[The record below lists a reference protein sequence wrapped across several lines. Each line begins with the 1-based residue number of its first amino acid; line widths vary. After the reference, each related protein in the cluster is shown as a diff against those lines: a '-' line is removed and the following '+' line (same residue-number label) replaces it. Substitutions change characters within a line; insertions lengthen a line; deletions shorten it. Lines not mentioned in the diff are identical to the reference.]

1 MRSQNGVAAVTLVS
15 LLGLLHLVAPAI
27 KGQANSSP
35 GTVPVHMVVMVEP
48 LSANDNTVSP
58 ILRENV
64 QVRQGKSR
72 LQVTD
77 WIPAREEKA
86 GLQLFILIDDTSD
99 TSLGSQLGDL
109 RDFINAQAPATSVGI
124 GYMRNTTVNIVQNFT
139 TDHAQAA
146 KTLRLPLASLGA
158 SDSPYLSLI
167 SLLKG
172 WPENKMRRT
181 VVMVTDGVDRLRG
194 LSTPSGA
201 VPASTRTT
209 PPNRRAPLPTDT
221 MRNYNTMPAIS
232 PDVDSASRMAQR
244 YGVIVHSIYTPGVG
258 HAGRNYFELTNGQ
271 NGMAK
276 LAEETGGESF
286 YLGLQTPV
294 SFKPYLD
301 RLQMILNNQ
310 YFLVFQAIP
319 GKKDGLQR
327 VKISTEAPKVEI
339 VSADNVW
346 VPVTAAAA
354 DNGK

>member
-1 MRSQNGVAAVTLVS
+1 MRTQKGITAITLVS
-15 LLGLLHLVAPAI
+15 LSGLLHLIAPGVE
-27 KGQANSSP
+27 GQANSP
-35 GTVPVHMVVMVEP
+35 TGTVPVHMVVMVEP
-48 LSANDNTVSP
+48 LSGNDNTVSP
-58 ILRENV
+58 IRREDV
-64 QVRQGKSR
+64 QVRQGKNQ
-72 LQVTD
+72 LQITD
-77 WIPAREEKA
+77 WIPARNEQA

-99 TSLGSQLGDL
+99 TTLGSQLGDL
-109 RDFINAQAPATSVGI
+109 RDFINGQEATTAVGV
-124 GYMRNTTVNIVQNFT
+124 GYMRNTTVNVVQNFT

-146 KTLRLPLASLGA
+146 KALRLPLASLGA

-172 WPENKMRRT
+172 WPENKLRRT

-201 VPASTRTT
+201 VSPSMRTT
-209 PPNRRAPLPTDT
+209 SPNRRVSSPTD
-221 MRNYNTMPAIS
+221 MARNYNTMPVIS

-244 YGVIVHSIYTPGVG
+244 YGVVVQSLYTPGVG
-258 HAGRNYFELTNGQ
+258 RAARNYFELTNGQ

-301 RLQMILNNQ
+301 RVQLILNNQ
-310 YFLVFQAIP
+310 YFLVFQAVP

-327 VKISTEAPKVEI
+327 VKVSTEAPKVEI

-346 VPVTAAAA
+346 VPTTASTAE
-354 DNGK
+354 NGK